1 MKEVPA
7 ASAFYSSAAAAQV
20 AMDPPSLASLAE
32 RGGRSTIV
40 VGSSR
45 PLLYHGRIKV
55 ASLIRI
61 SENTMMQYFK
71 LVNTKKLT

>member
-1 MKEVPA
+1 MIEGGH
-7 ASAFYSSAAAAQV
+7 QV
-20 AMDPPSLASLAE
+20 RRFREEQP
-32 RGGRSTIV
+32 
-40 VGSSR
+40 
-45 PLLYHGRIKV
+45 YHGRIKV